1 MRKLFAIALVTLL
14 LGAGIVGIIE
24 TDPGYVLVAYGN
36 YTLEA
41 SLWVGLLLLLLLV
54 VALFIV
60 LRLVYQIS
68 SGQRSLVSWFG
79 ARKSRKALRLSTRGT
94 ISFIEG
100 NWDIA
105 RRQLASGAAHNEAPL
120 LNYVLAARAS
130 AQLQD
135 AEKAQE
141 YLRAARQAEPG
152 AAMAVEIAQ
161 AEMHLQTGEYQQAI
175 AALDQAM
182 RNPGRHP
189 QALRV
194 LQQAYEGLQDW
205 DKVLE
210 LLPQLQKHKVL
221 SSADLQQL
229 ERLAHLKRLQ
239 QTGTAIEQLH
249 ASWQKVPRPLQ
260 NDSALVE
267 AYVRNLILRADHDA
281 AEKIIFQAVKQEWQP
296 ALVRLYAFVEADPAR
311 QLSRAEGWLAEH
323 PLEPQLLLC
332 LGRLSAK
339 DKLWGKARDYFES
352 AYRLQR
358 SAEICAEL
366 GRLLDALGEPTVA
379 AAYFREGLLLQEDN
393 LPALPRP
400 DPVAPTTARIAA
412 GT

>member
-24 TDPGYVLVAYGN
+24 TDPGYVLVAYGH

-41 SLWVGLLLLLLLV
+41 SLWIGLLLLLLLAV
-54 VALFIV
+54 TLFVV
-60 LRLVYQIS
+60 LRVVYQII

-105 RRQLASGAAHNEAPL
+105 RRQLVSGAAHNEAPL
-120 LNYVLAARAS
+120 LNYLLAARAS

-135 AEKAQE
+135 TEKVHE
-141 YLRAARQAEPG
+141 YLHAAKAAEPG
-152 AAMAVEIAQ
+152 AAIAVEIAL

-175 AALDQAM
+175 AALDHAM
-182 RNPGRHP
+182 RSPGRHP
-189 QALRV
+189 QALRL
-194 LQQAYEGLQDW
+194 LQQAYQGLRDW
-205 DKVLE
+205 DKVLD

-221 SSADLQQL
+221 SGEDLQQL

-239 QTGTAIEQLH
+239 QTDIAVEQLH

-260 NDSALVE
+260 SDSALVE
-267 AYVRNLILRADHDA
+267 AYVRSLIVRADHDA
-281 AEKIIFQAVKQEWQP
+281 AEKIILQALKQEWLP

-311 QLSRAEGWLAEH
+311 QLARAEGWLAEH
-323 PLEPQLLLC
+323 PVEPQLLLC
-332 LGRLSAK
+332 LGRLSAQ

-379 AAYFREGLLLQEDN
+379 AAYFREGLLLQEDK

-400 DPVAPTTARIAA
+400 DPVSPTARIAA

>member
-54 VALFIV
+54 VMIFLL
-60 LRLVYQIS
+60 LRVVYQII
-68 SGQRSLVSWFG
+68 SGQRSLVSWLG

-100 NWDIA
+100 NWQIA
-105 RRQLASGAAHNEAPL
+105 LRQLVSGAAHNESPL

-135 AEKAQE
+135 IEKARE
-141 YLRAARQAEPG
+141 YLRAAKAAEPG
-152 AAMAVEIAQ
+152 AAMAVEIAL
-161 AEMHLQTGEYQQAI
+161 ADIHLQAGEYQQAI
-175 AALDQAM
+175 AALDQAT

-189 QALRV
+189 QALRL

-205 DKVLE
+205 DKVLD

-221 SSADLQQL
+221 NSEDLQQL
-229 ERLAHLKRLQ
+229 ERRVHLKRLQ
-239 QTGTAIEQLH
+239 HTGGAVEQLH

-260 NDSALVE
+260 SDSALVE
-267 AYVRNLILRADHDA
+267 AYVRNLIVRADHDA
-281 AEKIIFQAVKQEWQP
+281 AEKIIQQALKQEWLP
-296 ALVRLYAFVEADPAR
+296 ALVRLYAFVEVDPAR
-311 QLSRAEGWLAEH
+311 QLARAEGWLAEH

-332 LGRLSAK
+332 LGRLSAR

-366 GRLLDALGEPTVA
+366 GRLLDALGEPAVA
-379 AAYFREGLLLQEDN
+379 AAYFREGLLLQEDK
-393 LPALPRP
+393 LPVLPRP
-400 DPVAPTTARIAA
+400 DPVVPRIAA
-412 GT
+412 GI

>member
-54 VALFIV
+54 LSIFLL
-60 LRLVYQIS
+60 LRLVYQIL
-68 SGQRSLVSWFG
+68 SGQRSLVSWLG

-100 NWDIA
+100 NWDVA
-105 RRQLASGAAHNEAPL
+105 RRQLVSGAAHNEAPL
-120 LNYVLAARAS
+120 LNYLLAARAS

-135 AEKAQE
+135 ADKVHE
-141 YLRAARQAEPG
+141 YLRSAKAVEPG
-152 AAMAVEIAQ
+152 AAMAVEIALADIHVQ
-161 AEMHLQTGEYQQAI
+161 AGEYQQAI
-175 AALDQAM
+175 AALDQAT

-189 QALRV
+189 QALRL
-194 LQQAYEGLQDW
+194 LQQAYSGLRDW
-205 DKVLE
+205 DNVLD

-221 SSADLQQL
+221 SGAGLQQL
-229 ERLAHLKRLQ
+229 EHQVHLERLQ
-239 QTGTAIEQLH
+239 QTGTTVEQLH
-249 ASWQKVPRPLQ
+249 ASWQKVPKPLQ
-260 NDSALVE
+260 SDSALVE
-267 AYVRNLILRADHDA
+267 AYARNLVARAEHPA
-281 AEKIIFQAVKQEWQP
+281 AEKVILQALKQEWQP

-311 QLSRAEGWLAEH
+311 QLARAEGWLAEH

-332 LGRLSAK
+332 LGRLSAR

-358 SAEICAEL
+358 SAEVCAEL
-366 GRLLDALGEPTVA
+366 GRLLDALGEPAVA
-379 AAYFREGLLLQEDN
+379 AAYFREGLLLQEDK

-400 DPVAPTTARIAA
+400 DPVAPTARIVT

>member
-14 LGAGIVGIIE
+14 LGAGIVGIIQ
-24 TDPGYVLVAYGN
+24 TDPGYVLVAHGN

-54 VALFIV
+54 LSIFLL
-60 LRLVYQIS
+60 LRLVYQIF
-68 SGQRSLVSWFG
+68 SGQRSLVSWWG
-79 ARKSRKALRLSTRGT
+79 ARKSRKASRLSTRGT

-105 RRQLASGAAHNEAPL
+105 RRQLVSGAAHNESPL

-135 AEKAQE
+135 GEKIQE
-141 YLRAARQAEPG
+141 YLRAAKEAEPG
-152 AAMAVEIAQ
+152 AAMAMEIALADIHVQ
-161 AEMHLQTGEYQQAI
+161 AAEYQQAI

-189 QALRV
+189 HALRV

-205 DKVLE
+205 EKVVD

-221 SSADLQQL
+221 SSGDLQQL
-229 ERLAHLKRLQ
+229 ERLAHLRRLQ
-239 QTGTAIEQLH
+239 QSDTTAEQLN

-260 NDSALVE
+260 NDSALIE
-267 AYVRNLILRADHDA
+267 AYVRNLIVRADHGT
-281 AEKIIFQAVKQEWQP
+281 AEKIILQALKQEWQP
-296 ALVRLYAFVEADPAR
+296 ALVRLFAFVEADPAR
-311 QLSRAEGWLAEH
+311 QLARAEGWLAEH

-332 LGRLSAK
+332 LGRLSAR

-379 AAYFREGLLLQEDN
+379 AAYFREGLLLQEDK

-400 DPVAPTTARIAA
+400 DPFTPTARIAA